1 MEAEL
6 VFMGQALL
14 ENRNRMLTDFQMAS
28 AAGTAEQCTVPVL
41 ELVKQI
47 KEQSLHPKT
56 LDEHRGY
63 DIGDR
68 VVALP
73 WRGLASHVAQNTDG
87 RATRYPGYAISQRIR
102 KRVNAA
108 PVWQGTR

>member
-14 ENRNRMLTDFQMAS
+14 ENKNRMLTDFQMAS
-28 AAGTAEQCTVPVL
+28 AAGTVEQCTVPVL

-63 DIGDR
+63 DIGDTTSGIAWWLCR
-68 VVALP
+68 GAG
-73 WRGLASHVAQNTDG
+73 WRLL
-87 RATRYPGYAISQRIR
+87 
-102 KRVNAA
+102 
-108 PVWQGTR
+108 